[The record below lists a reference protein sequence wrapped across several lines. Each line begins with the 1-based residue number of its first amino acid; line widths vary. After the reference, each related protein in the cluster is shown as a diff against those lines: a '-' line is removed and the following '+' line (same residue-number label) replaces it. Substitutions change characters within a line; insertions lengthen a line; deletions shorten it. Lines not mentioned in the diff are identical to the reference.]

1 MSTLSPGEVAA
12 WKALI
17 ESEAV
22 SICRRSLA
30 RYEDA
35 NQRYLLRILGDD
47 FAVIPS
53 QRMIKC
59 LSFEPVQID
68 LNFRLMTLIYLT
80 NAKKIELS
88 GRLVQANQLRGGE
101 SFFKG
106 VHSLPGKEL
115 ENRFG
120 ASPEGLR
127 KACLALDGRAVPFG
141 DLAMEVRV
149 LPRVPVTI
157 VLWVAN
163 NEFPARTSFL
173 FDSTVEDHL
182 PLDAL
187 LAAVHTASKRILA
200 YDRKNGE

>member
-1 MSTLSPGEVAA
+1 MLTLSPGEVAA

-22 SICRRSLA
+22 DICQRSLA
-30 RYEDA
+30 RYEET
-35 NQRYLLRILGDD
+35 NRRYLLRILGDD

-53 QRMIKC
+53 QRMIRS
-59 LSFEPVQID
+59 LSSESVQID

-80 NAKKIELS
+80 NAKEIELS
-88 GRLVQANQLRGGE
+88 GRLVQAHQLRGGE

-120 ASPEGLR
+120 ASPEDLR
-127 KACLALDGRAVPFG
+127 KACLPLDGRAVPFG
-141 DLAMEVRV
+141 DLAMEVKV

-157 VLWVAN
+157 VLWVAD
-163 NEFPARTSFL
+163 NEFPARISFL
-173 FDSTVEDHL
+173 FDSTVEDHM

-187 LAAVHTASKRILA
+187 LAAVRTASKRILVH
-200 YDRKNGE
+200 D